1 MNRFNKSGGR
11 KHATSRSNKKQSD
24 HLLAAGGDSRLD
36 RSQRSFTDLMH
47 LSDIQST
54 DVHRMIEDL
63 KSPERHAVVPKEI
76 QDFGETYA
84 LSVNRIDRIVWLDN
98 ETDAFKRDARVEKL
112 QNLGFTV
119 EVIMNADKLKVVL
132 SYALVIT
139 SPTYIEKIMRTT
151 DIENNRNV
159 VGILVLVEHDLLR
172 NFMHLTKL
180 KKVIDVFSNFEDI
193 FYYIVM
199 SVRWVVTRG
208 AVLQ

>member
-1 MNRFNKSGGR
+1 
-11 KHATSRSNKKQSD
+11 
-24 HLLAAGGDSRLD
+24 
-36 RSQRSFTDLMH
+36 
-47 LSDIQST
+47 
-54 DVHRMIEDL
+54 MIEDL
-63 KSPERHAVVPKEI
+63 KSPERHAVVPK
-76 QDFGETYA
+76 DFGETYA

>member
-1 MNRFNKSGGR
+1 
-11 KHATSRSNKKQSD
+11 
-24 HLLAAGGDSRLD
+24 
-36 RSQRSFTDLMH
+36 
-47 LSDIQST
+47 
-54 DVHRMIEDL
+54 MIEDL